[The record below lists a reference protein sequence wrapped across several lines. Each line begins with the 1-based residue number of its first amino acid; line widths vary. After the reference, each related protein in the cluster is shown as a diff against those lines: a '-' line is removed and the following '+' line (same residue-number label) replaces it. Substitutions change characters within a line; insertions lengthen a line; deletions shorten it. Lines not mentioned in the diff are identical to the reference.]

1 MFRTPSSFGTI
12 LSFPEERPDATV
24 SCPSILTERRS
35 KFRYPMELG
44 IRFRFLLGG
53 SPVLSGAGRT
63 LNLSA
68 GGVLVVSQDIASH
81 DEIGA
86 GARVEIS
93 IGWPVLLEGRI
104 PLQLF
109 AIGQVVRRE
118 AIDFAATFHQ
128 HEFRTMRTASLR
140 RARLGADLIP
150 WPRGKIRVLD

>member
-1 MFRTPSSFGTI
+1 MFRTPSSFARI
-12 LSFPEERPDATV
+12 LSFPEALHDATV

-35 KFRYPMELG
+35 KSRYPMDLG
-44 IRFRFLLGG
+44 VRFRLLFEG

-68 GGVLVVSQDIASH
+68 GGVLIVSQDVASH

-86 GARVEIS
+86 GTRVEIS
-93 IGWPVLLEGRI
+93 IGWPALLEGRI

-109 AIGQVVRRE
+109 TIGQVVRRGP
-118 AIDFAATFHQ
+118 IDFAVTFHLY
-128 HEFRTMRTASLR
+128 EFRTMRTTSLR